1 MHRRPLT
8 GTIMSTIS
16 STTTAPGVAAS
27 GVSARP
33 SPAARARKRRTNTV
47 LISLVL
53 LGTLAG
59 GAYALRTWLGGSG
72 PADEVSLF
80 SVEPRTFKVELK
92 EKGELKA
99 AKSTDIVSEVE
110 GRSTIIFLIPEGTV
124 VKEGDLL
131 VELASNQIDDRIKEQ
146 ELKEADVLT
155 AFEAAQTELD
165 IQRDKNASDIR
176 KAELD
181 IELKNLEL
189 DKYRLGDWEQAL
201 KDSQIAI
208 DQAQI
213 TLERAAESYEADK
226 QLFEKKFITQTQFQ
240 ESEFNH
246 QKAIWDLEKA
256 EKSREV
262 LLQYTHISDLRKKES
277 DVAEAK
283 KEADRTR
290 KNAEAEEI
298 KKQRA
303 MEGKEK
309 ELAIVRD
316 QLARLRAQKAK
327 SRIVAPAPGFVVY
340 YTGGGGGRWMMN
352 TDSQIKEGA
361 EVHERQ
367 ILMQLPDTSSM
378 VVNMRIHEAKTNK
391 LSLGQQALITVDGIP
406 GAVFEGKVTKI
417 AAVADSS
424 SSWMNPDLKEF
435 ETEVTFDEVD
445 PRLKPGGN
453 AQVRI
458 QVETVEHKLAVPV
471 QAVFAK
477 GNKRYV
483 FRKGITDVS
492 PVEVVLGPNS
502 SEWIEVGGENISE
515 NDRILLAYAE
525 EHMRLIPDA
534 PAGQGG
540 GPPRGMNGGESERRG
555 PRQSRKGPPGGAA
568 APKSVT
574 TATPAAAPATSGT
587 K

>member
-1 MHRRPLT
+1 
-8 GTIMSTIS
+8 MSTIS
-16 STTTAPGVAAS
+16 SSPAATAVTAS
-27 GVSARP
+27 GVSLRP
-33 SPAARARKRRTNTV
+33 SPAARARKRRTNALLITV
-47 LISLVL
+47 VL
-53 LGTLAG
+53 LGALAG
-59 GAYALRTWLGGSG
+59 GAYALLKWLGGTS
-72 PADEVSLF
+72 ASSDVSLF
-80 SVEPRTFKVELK
+80 SVEPRTFQVELK
-92 EKGELKA
+92 EKGELKT
-99 AKSTDIVSEVE
+99 AKSTDIISEVE

-155 AFEAAQTELD
+155 AFEAARTELD

-189 DKYRLGDWEQAL
+189 DKYRLGEWEQKL

-208 DQAQI
+208 DQAKI
-213 TLERAAESYEADK
+213 TLERAAESYDADK

-246 QKAIWDLEKA
+246 QKSIWDLEKA
-256 EKSREV
+256 EKAREV
-262 LLQYTHISDLRKKES
+262 LLQYTHISDLRKKDS
-277 DVAEAK
+277 DLIEAK
-283 KEADRTR
+283 KEAARTV

-298 KKQRA
+298 KKLRA

-309 ELAIVRD
+309 ELGIVRE
-316 QLARLRAQKAK
+316 QLARLRAQKEK
-327 SRIVAPAPGFVVY
+327 SRIVAPTQGFVVY
-340 YTGGGGGRWMMN
+340 YTGGGGGGRWMMN
-352 TDSQIKEGA
+352 SDSQIKEGA

-378 VVNMRIHEAKTNK
+378 VVNMRVHEAKTNK
-391 LSLGQQALITVDGIP
+391 LRLGQAAMVTVDGIP

-417 AAVADSS
+417 AAVADSA

-435 ETEVTFDEVD
+435 ETEVTLNEAD

-458 QVETVEHKLAVPV
+458 QVETVEDKLAVPV
-471 QAVFAK
+471 QAIYAK

-483 FRKGITDVS
+483 MRKQGDVVS
-492 PVEVVLGPNS
+492 PLEVVLGPNS
-502 SEWIEVGGENISE
+502 SEWIEVTAEGLKPKDS
-515 NDRILLAYAE
+515 ILLAFTE
-525 EHMRLIPDA
+525 DHLRLIPDA
-534 PAGQGG
+534 PGG
-540 GPPRGMNGGESERRG
+540 GPGGGPRGMEGGNGGRGG
-555 PRQSRKGPPGGAA
+555 PRQTRKGPPGGAPA
-568 APKSVT
+568 AVPPT
-574 TATPAAAPATSGT
+574 TATTTTVPATSGT